1 MFDPPDAPSTPR
13 VHEVTASSA
22 KISWH
27 EPKDNGSPI
36 LGYWIERKEVNSKHW
51 TRVNRALLNSLDV
64 RVEGLM
70 EGLTYIFRVCAENLA
85 GPGPFSE
92 PSERTVAMDAIMT
105 PGPPTPW
112 IADTGKDS
120 VIVAWKPPLYNGG
133 GDILGYHLEK
143 VLVGEKE
150 WSRCTEFR
158 CKDLTFTVTGLTEGA
173 DYYIRVIAI
182 NDAGPGVPGVTEPVT
197 VKEPEETPA
206 VSLDASVR
214 SGVILRA
221 GAALRLPALVSG
233 RPQPEVKW
241 SKDEKDPEAERML
254 VETQG
259 RNTTLCI
266 KKAVRADTGLFRV
279 SGTNSSGTK
288 SAECRVSVMDVPGPV
303 VDLKTVQ
310 VTKKNITLTWSDPL
324 DNGGSDI
331 LGYEVLRKDAKMK
344 LFRQPMETA
353 SCKCDITGLLAGEEY
368 DFRVIARN
376 KFGDGTPADLGPIL
390 AVDPKGLPTAPEK
403 LHYTDRGKSYIS
415 LAWEAPRS
423 DGGSPIL
430 GYVLEKMRSD
440 ASEFEP
446 ASRKMFPECCGTL
459 ENLSENMEYEFRVHA
474 VTEVGDGDNCKPISV
489 RIQDDEIAPAIT
501 ILKFFKNNCISVKKG
516 SSIDVPAEVRGL
528 PLPTLR
534 WTKDG
539 EELLPLEDKLSL
551 ESEEV
556 TRTTLRT
563 KISLPGTTRQDTGS
577 YKLRA
582 ENCWGSAEHSV
593 RVEILDRPLPPRNI
607 VLSDIKAESCY
618 LTWDAPEDNGGSE
631 ITNYIL
637 ERRDASKKKS
647 DFELVTVH
655 LIERRHGVHKLNVN
669 GQYQF
674 RLKAENRYGVSD
686 GCDSEKVE
694 LRDPF
699 GLPGPPRNPSI
710 LRATATT
717 MTVTWEPPLD
727 NGGSSIQGYW
737 LEKRERGAV
746 YWARVNRGPVTKP
759 SVKGLQHTVMKLIEG
774 SVYQFRIAACNAA
787 GVGPHCEPTECQ
799 LAMEPC
805 NPPSPPGSLEVKDK
819 TKSSVTLSWIPPDR
833 DGGSPV
839 KGYIIE
845 VHEEGSPDWRRVN
858 PADKLHPL
866 TEITVPDLK
875 EGKKCRFRIYAVN
888 AAGNSDPAKTG
899 DVLVQD
905 ILIEPTMTLN
915 VNAHELLTC
924 RAGTPLQIPVSFSGR
939 PTPKLTWTF
948 DGPAECEKKNDLHTL
963 PIDSEIQM
971 TDTSSV
977 VLIPESKLTHSGR
990 FIINAENAAGHK
1002 LLKVRVTVLDLP
1014 GAPRDLK
1021 VSDVTRGTCR
1031 FTWKAPESDGGE
1043 RVKSYFI
1050 EKKAVNGKAWTKV
1063 NPACA
1068 AQSLVI
1074 PDLIN
1079 GQEYIFRI
1087 RAENRFGFGPLAE
1100 TELPT
1105 KATDPIH
1112 PPDPPT
1118 RLKIRSVR
1126 RGAVSLTWRAPRN
1139 DGGAPVTHYS
1149 VDLLCWEASGAA
1161 KDSWRRCNRR
1171 DVDTTSYRVEDL
1183 TEGDEYEFRVMAH
1196 NEAGQ
1201 SRPSSTVGPIVLQ
1214 DQTCAPSID
1223 LKEFMEA
1230 EQRSDI
1236 SIVATVRGCPFP
1248 TLTWSKA
1255 PAHHP
1260 EQRAEVSYD
1269 EHINKVVSDDSC
1281 TLLVQQAN
1289 RADTGLYTLTASN
1302 SVGRA
1307 SAEMRLNVLDEAQR
1321 AG

>member
-1 MFDPPDAPSTPR
+1 MFFLCSR
-13 VHEVTASSA
+13 ASLR
-22 KISWH
+22 
-27 EPKDNGSPI
+27 D
-36 LGYWIERKEVNSKHW
+36 
-51 TRVNRALLNSLDV
+51 
-64 RVEGLM
+64 
-70 EGLTYIFRVCAENLA
+70 
-85 GPGPFSE
+85 
-92 PSERTVAMDAIMT
+92 
-105 PGPPTPW
+105 
-112 IADTGKDS
+112 
-120 VIVAWKPPLYNGG
+120 
-133 GDILGYHLEK
+133 
-143 VLVGEKE
+143 
-150 WSRCTEFR
+150 
-158 CKDLTFTVTGLTEGA
+158 
-173 DYYIRVIAI
+173 
-182 NDAGPGVPGVTEPVT
+182 
-197 VKEPEETPA
+197 PA

-233 RPQPEVKW
+233 PPAARGESGAKTRRTRRLSACWWRRRAATRRSESRRPSGPTPDCSESPAPTAAAPRARSAGSASWTSGPRGGPED
-241 SKDEKDPEAERML
+241 SPGHE
-254 VETQG
+254 ET
-259 RNTTLCI
+259 
-266 KKAVRADTGLFRV
+266 
-279 SGTNSSGTK
+279 
-288 SAECRVSVMDVPGPV
+288 
-303 VDLKTVQ
+303 
-310 VTKKNITLTWSDPL
+310 ITSTWSDPL
-324 DNGGSDI
+324 DNGGSDV
-331 LGYEVLRKDAKMK
+331 LGYEPV
-344 LFRQPMETA
+344 ETA

-403 LHYTDRGKSYIS
+403 LHYTDRGKSCIS

-501 ILKFFKNNCISVKKG
+501 ILKFFKSNCISVKKG

-563 KISLPGTTRQDTGS
+563 KISLPGPIRQDTGS
-577 YKLRA
+577 YTLRA

-787 GVGPHCEPTECQ
+787 GVGPHCEPTECK

-819 TKSSVTLSWIPPDR
+819 TKSSVTLSWIPPDK
-833 DGGSPV
+833 DGGSPI

-1050 EKKAVNGKAWTKV
+1050 EKKAVNGKAWTKTSSTDSTSSGSEQRTASASD
-1063 NPACA
+1063 PW
-1068 AQSLVI
+1068 
-1074 PDLIN
+1074 
-1079 GQEYIFRI
+1079 
-1087 RAENRFGFGPLAE
+1087 E

-1105 KATDPIH
+1105 KATDPIRTT
-1112 PPDPPT
+1112 PPTPT

-1139 DGGAPVTHYS
+1139 DGGAPVTHYRRGPA
-1149 VDLLCWEASGAA
+1149 LLGGRGAA
-1161 KDSWRRCNRR
+1161 KDSWR
-1171 DVDTTSYRVEDL
+1171 
-1183 TEGDEYEFRVMAH
+1183 
-1196 NEAGQ
+1196 
-1201 SRPSSTVGPIVLQ
+1201 
-1214 DQTCAPSID
+1214 
-1223 LKEFMEA
+1223 
-1230 EQRSDI
+1230 
-1236 SIVATVRGCPFP
+1236 
-1248 TLTWSKA
+1248 
-1255 PAHHP
+1255 
-1260 EQRAEVSYD
+1260 
-1269 EHINKVVSDDSC
+1269 
-1281 TLLVQQAN
+1281 
-1289 RADTGLYTLTASN
+1289 
-1302 SVGRA
+1302 
-1307 SAEMRLNVLDEAQR
+1307 
-1321 AG
+1321 

>member
-1 MFDPPDAPSTPR
+1 MCFKCAPLVLRRPLPPLELAVPDASREHISVTWKPPTKDGGSPISGYHVEVAEARPELKWLRVNTRPIKELSFRIDDGIKPEKKYVIRVRAINTVGVSDPSDVSDKVFTKDPDCAPTLDLASQEVVVVEGEKLQLKVPYRAIPTPKMVWKKDEVECKAGERLSMTVEMNSAHLDLLKSSRADAGAYAITLENSLGSATGTVTVKSITVTWKAPDSDGGCPITGYIVEKMEKDGDRFDRVTPTLVPGLSHTVTDKPGPPVNITFEDVRNTSVVLNWEPPLDDGGSEVLNYILEKKDNRNEEVGWITVSSTLKTPTHAVTKLIEGKEYVFRVTAENRFGCGPPNTSKPLDQNHTFSGTRNRGLKLKRPPLPTDPPDAPSTPR

-85 GPGPFSE
+85 GPGSFSE
-92 PSERTVAMDAIMT
+92 PSERTVAMDAI
-105 PGPPTPW
+105 
-112 IADTGKDS
+112 K
-120 VIVAWKPPLYNGG
+120 
-133 GDILGYHLEK
+133 
-143 VLVGEKE
+143 
-150 WSRCTEFR
+150 
-158 CKDLTFTVTGLTEGA
+158 
-173 DYYIRVIAI
+173 
-182 NDAGPGVPGVTEPVT
+182 
-197 VKEPEETPA
+197 TPA

-221 GAALRLPALVSG
+221 GEALRLPALVSG

-241 SKDEKDPEAERML
+241 SKDEKDLEAEHML

-279 SGTNSSGTK
+279 TGTNTSGTK
-288 SAECRVSVMDVPGPV
+288 SAECRVDVMDVPGPV

-324 DNGGSDI
+324 DNGGSDV

-390 AVDPKGLPTAPEK
+390 AK
-403 LHYTDRGKSYIS
+403 LHYTDRGKSSIS
-415 LAWEAPRS
+415 LAWEVPRS

-440 ASEFEP
+440 SSEFEP

-474 VTEVGDGDNCKPISV
+474 VTEVGDGDNCKPIS
-489 RIQDDEIAPAIT
+489 
-501 ILKFFKNNCISVKKG
+501 
-516 SSIDVPAEVRGL
+516 
-528 PLPTLR
+528 
-534 WTKDG
+534 
-539 EELLPLEDKLSL
+539 
-551 ESEEV
+551 
-556 TRTTLRT
+556 
-563 KISLPGTTRQDTGS
+563 
-577 YKLRA
+577 
-582 ENCWGSAEHSV
+582 
-593 RVEILDRPLPPRNI
+593 
-607 VLSDIKAESCY
+607 
-618 LTWDAPEDNGGSE
+618 
-631 ITNYIL
+631 
-637 ERRDASKKKS
+637 
-647 DFELVTVH
+647 
-655 LIERRHGVHKLNVN
+655 
-669 GQYQF
+669 F
-674 RLKAENRYGVSD
+674 RLKAENKYGVSD

-694 LRDPF
+694 LKDPF
-699 GLPGPPRNPSI
+699 GLPGPPRNPKI

-746 YWARVNRGPVTKP
+746 YWGRVNRAPVTKP
-759 SVKGLQHTVMKLIEG
+759 SVKGLQYTVLKLIEG

-787 GVGPHCEPTECQ
+787 GVGPHCEPTECK

-805 NPPSPPGSLEVKDK
+805 SDPPGSPEVKDK

-833 DGGSPV
+833 DGGSPI

-899 DVLVQD
+899 DVL
-905 ILIEPTMTLN
+905 
-915 VNAHELLTC
+915 
-924 RAGTPLQIPVSFSGR
+924 
-939 PTPKLTWTF
+939 
-948 DGPAECEKKNDLHTL
+948 
-963 PIDSEIQM
+963 
-971 TDTSSV
+971 
-977 VLIPESKLTHSGR
+977 SKLNHSGR

-1063 NPACA
+1063 
-1068 AQSLVI
+1068 Q
-1074 PDLIN
+1074 
-1079 GQEYIFRI
+1079 QE
-1087 RAENRFGFGPLAE
+1087 
-1100 TELPT
+1100 
-1105 KATDPIH
+1105 
-1112 PPDPPT
+1112 
-1118 RLKIRSVR
+1118 R
-1126 RGAVSLTWRAPRN
+1126 RGHHQLPGGGP
-1139 DGGAPVTHYS
+1139 DGG
-1149 VDLLCWEASGAA
+1149 
-1161 KDSWRRCNRR
+1161 
-1171 DVDTTSYRVEDL
+1171 
-1183 TEGDEYEFRVMAH
+1183 
-1196 NEAGQ
+1196 
-1201 SRPSSTVGPIVLQ
+1201 
-1214 DQTCAPSID
+1214 
-1223 LKEFMEA
+1223 
-1230 EQRSDI
+1230 
-1236 SIVATVRGCPFP
+1236 
-1248 TLTWSKA
+1248 
-1255 PAHHP
+1255 
-1260 EQRAEVSYD
+1260 
-1269 EHINKVVSDDSC
+1269 
-1281 TLLVQQAN
+1281 
-1289 RADTGLYTLTASN
+1289 
-1302 SVGRA
+1302 
-1307 SAEMRLNVLDEAQR
+1307 
-1321 AG
+1321 